1 MAKTPADKSKQHTPL
16 MQQYLRIKAGYPDT
30 LLLFRMGDFYELFYA
45 DARKVTQLLDINLTT
60 RGQSAGQPIPMAGVP
75 YHAVDNYL
83 ARLIRMGE
91 SVAICEQVSE
101 PTGKGIVDRKVVR
114 VITPGTIT
122 EEALLPDKRDNILAA
137 AQQLGKE
144 DGWALA
150 WMEISTGQF
159 SMRYCEDL
167 AALEAELER
176 LQVVELLLNEEL
188 PADLHELLSN
198 RGTAK
203 VSIRQRPPWHFDLQ
217 AAVDLLLRHFGTR
230 DLEGFGIESTEPSL
244 TAAGALLQFVQETCQ
259 DSLAQINTL
268 KLEQADG
275 YLTLDAATRRN
286 LEIEYNPGGRHEHTL
301 LGLMDRCI
309 TPMGSRLLRQRL
321 NSPLRDHQTLR
332 QRHQAIGSM
341 IEGATYEPIREQL
354 KGIGDIER
362 IVARIALGSARPRD
376 LTTLRS
382 ALQKLPVLL
391 SLLEDQ
397 QQPWLDAVRTEIA
410 ELPEICQ
417 LLEKAIVESPPVLA
431 RDGGVIAEAYDP
443 ELDELRHLSEN
454 ANQFLLDLETREREQ
469 SGINTLKV
477 GYNRVHGYYIEISR
491 LHHDKVP
498 THYTRRQTLKAAERY
513 ITEELKQFEEKVLSA
528 RERALTREKYCY
540 EQLIQQLQEGH
551 TELNQRAAG
560 LAQLDVIAALAERA
574 IALNCS
580 SPEFSSVEG
589 MEIIAGRHP
598 VVEQVQEAAFIAND
612 SVLSRQRRMLIITGP
627 NMGGKSTYM
636 RQTALIAL
644 LAHSGAWVPAQ
655 SARFGPLDR
664 IFTRIGAGDDLT
676 RGQSTFMVEM
686 VETANIL
693 NNATPQSLVLM
704 DEVGRGTSTYDGLS
718 LAWATAL
725 HLASRSRSMSL
736 FATHYFELTRLA
748 DEVEGVVNVHLDAVE
763 HKDKIIFLHSLR
775 DGPASQS
782 YGLQVAALAGVP
794 ASVLAQAKKI
804 LRQLEKTA
812 VPQDAI
818 QPGLFDAPLDIQPEL
833 LASTG
838 ETSPAEREALDLL
851 IGSNPDELTP
861 RQAQDLLYQ
870 LLDTLK
876 N

>member
-1 MAKTPADKSKQHTPL
+1 MAKSPVDKSKQHTPL
-16 MQQYLRIKAGYPDT
+16 MQQYLRIKSEYPDT
-30 LLLFRMGDFYELFYA
+30 LLLFRMGDFYELFYS
-45 DARKVTQLLDINLTT
+45 DARKVTRLLDITLTT

-91 SVAICEQVSE
+91 SVAICEQISE

-122 EEALLPDKRDNILAA
+122 EEALLPNKHDNILAA
-137 AQQLGKE
+137 AQQLGT
-144 DGWALA
+144 DSGWALA

-159 SMRYCEDL
+159 SLRQCKDL
-167 AALEAELER
+167 PALEAELER

-188 PADLHELLSN
+188 PLDMHELLSN
-198 RGTAK
+198 RGSAK

-217 AAVDLLLRHFGTR
+217 TSVDLLLRHFGTR
-230 DLEGFGIESTEPSL
+230 DLEGFGIESNEPAL
-244 TAAGALLQFVQETCQ
+244 AAAGALLQFVQETCQ
-259 DSLAQINTL
+259 DSLAQISSV

-321 NSPLRDHQTLR
+321 NSPLRDHTLLK

-341 IEGATYEPIREQL
+341 IEHASYESLREQL
-354 KGIGDIER
+354 KGIGDVER

-376 LTTLRS
+376 LTSLRS
-382 ALQKLPVLL
+382 ALQKLPELL
-391 SLLEDQ
+391 VTIENPQ
-397 QQPWLDAVRTEIA
+397 QVWLDTIRSEIA
-410 ELPEICQ
+410 ELPEIRQ
-417 LLEKAIVESPPVLA
+417 LLEQALVESPPVLA
-431 RDGGVIAEAYDP
+431 RDGGVIAEGHDQ

-454 ANQFLLDLETREREQ
+454 ANQFLLDLEIREREQ
-469 SGINTLKV
+469 SGIPNLKV

-528 RERALTREKYCY
+528 KERALTREKHCY
-540 EQLIQQLQEGH
+540 EQLIQQLQQNHG
-551 TELNQRAAG
+551 ELNQRATG
-560 LAQLDVIAALAERA
+560 LAQLDVVATLAERA
-574 IALNCS
+574 IALNCCC
-580 SPEFSSVEG
+580 PEFSNDPG
-589 MEIIAGRHP
+589 MDIIAGRHP
-598 VVEQVQEAAFIAND
+598 VVEQVQEAAFVAND
-612 SVLSRQRRMLIITGP
+612 SILNEQRRMLVITGP

-644 LAHSGAWVPAQ
+644 LAHSGAWVPAK

-693 NNATPQSLVLM
+693 HNATPDSLVLM

-718 LAWATAL
+718 LAWAAAL
-725 HLASRSRSMSL
+725 HLASRSRSMTL
-736 FATHYFELTRLA
+736 FATHYFELTQLPE
-748 DEVEGVVNVHLDAVE
+748 EVSGVVNVHLDAVE

-794 ASVLAQAKKI
+794 AAVLTQAHKI
-804 LRQLEKTA
+804 LRQLEKQGLH
-812 VPQDAI
+812 QDNI
-818 QPGLFDAPLDIQPEL
+818 QPGLFDTPVEDNSAVD
-833 LASTG
+833 LA
-838 ETSPAEREALDLL
+838 ANKALDLL
-851 IGSNPDELTP
+851 KEIKPDELTP
-861 RQAQDLLYQ
+861 KDALDLLYQ
-870 LLDTLK
+870 LTDELK
-876 N
+876 SDI

>member
-1 MAKTPADKSKQHTPL
+1 MAKSSADKSKQHTPL
-16 MQQYLRIKAGYPDT
+16 MQQYLRIKSEYPDT
-30 LLLFRMGDFYELFYA
+30 LLLFRMGDFYELFYN
-45 DARKVTQLLDINLTT
+45 DARKVTRLLDIALTT

-91 SVAICEQVSE
+91 SVAICEQISE

-122 EEALLPDKRDNILAA
+122 EEALLPDKHDNILAA
-137 AQQLGKE
+137 AQQLGT
-144 DGWALA
+144 DSSWALA

-159 SMRYCEDL
+159 SVRQCKDL
-167 AALEAELER
+167 PALEAELER

-188 PADLHELLSN
+188 APQLHELLSN
-198 RGTAK
+198 RGSAK

-217 AAVDLLLRHFGTR
+217 TSVDLLLRHFGTR
-230 DLEGFGIESTEPSL
+230 DLEGFGIENSEPAL
-244 TAAGALLQFVQETCQ
+244 VAAGALLQFVQETCQ
-259 DSLAQINTL
+259 DSLAQITRL
-268 KLEQADG
+268 RLEQSDG

-321 NSPLRDHQTLR
+321 NSPLRDHTILK

-341 IEGATYEPIREQL
+341 IEHAHYESICEQL

-391 SLLEDQ
+391 HIIEEPQ
-397 QQPWLDAVRTEIA
+397 QVWLDTIRSEIA
-410 ELPEICQ
+410 ELPEICH
-417 LLEKAIVESPPVLA
+417 LLEQALVESPPVLA
-431 RDGGVIAEAYDP
+431 RDGGVIAEGYDQ
-443 ELDELRHLSEN
+443 ELDELRHLSDN

-540 EQLIQQLQEGH
+540 EQLIQQLQQNH
-551 TELNQRAAG
+551 AELNTRAAG
-560 LAQLDVIAALAERA
+560 LAQLDVVATLAERA
-574 IALNCS
+574 IALNCCC
-580 SPEFSSVEG
+580 PDFSNAAG
-589 MEIIAGRHP
+589 MDIIAGRHP
-598 VVEQVQEAAFIAND
+598 VVEQVQEAAFVAND
-612 SVLSRQRRMLIITGP
+612 SILNERRRMLVITGP

-644 LAHSGAWVPAQ
+644 LAHSGAWVPAK

-693 NNATPQSLVLM
+693 HNATPDSLVLM

-718 LAWATAL
+718 LAWAAAL
-725 HLASRSRSMSL
+725 HLASRSRSMTL
-736 FATHYFELTRLA
+736 FATHYFELTQLPQ
-748 DEVEGVVNVHLDAVE
+748 EVAGVVNVHLDAVE

-794 ASVLAQAKKI
+794 AAVLTQARKI
-804 LRQLEKTA
+804 LRRLESQGLH
-812 VPQDAI
+812 QDNI
-818 QPGLFDAPLDIQPEL
+818 QPGLFDTSAEDRSVVD
-833 LASTG
+833 LA
-838 ETSPAEREALDLL
+838 ANKALDLL
-851 IGSNPDELTP
+851 KEIKPDELSP
-861 RQAQDLLYQ
+861 KDALDLLYQ
-870 LLDTLK
+870 LTEDLK
-876 N
+876 SD